1 MQKGLFKHQGFQLVI
16 SLLLLCGL
24 GPLAI
29 PLSQEISFTLQ
40 TFFVLLP
47 AALFGWRLGLI
58 NVLIYLFLGSAGLP
72 VFAGYTSG
80 FSGPSIGYLLAF
92 IPAVIAIGY
101 WGRKNTKPSYF
112 FLFMWLFL
120 AHVLIIAI
128 GLGVQLYITQAHLN
142 QQQTLCTKLL
152 VGALVKS
159 AIGAMVVYAIANK
172 FPGQAH
178 ARGIN

>member
-1 MQKGLFKHQGFQLVI
+1 MQKVLFKHQGFQLVI

-24 GPLAI
+24 GPLAV

-47 AALFGWRLGLI
+47 AALFGWKLGLL
-58 NVLIYLFLGSAGLP
+58 NVVGYLFLGSVGMP

-80 FSGPSIGYLLAF
+80 FSGPSIGYLVAF
-92 IPAVIAIGY
+92 IPAVIATGY
-101 WGRKNTKPSYF
+101 WVQKHAKLSYF
-112 FLFMWLFL
+112 FLFMLFFL
-120 AHVLIIAI
+120 VHVFIVII

-159 AIGAMVVYAIANK
+159 LAGALLVIFIRAKLSGGLN
-172 FPGQAH
+172 Q
-178 ARGIN
+178 R

>member
-1 MQKGLFKHQGFQLVI
+1 MHNGLFKYQGFQLVI

-47 AALFGWRLGLI
+47 AALFGWKQGLL
-58 NVLIYLFLGSAGLP
+58 NVVIYLFLGSVGMP
-72 VFAGYTSG
+72 VFAAYTSG
-80 FSGPSIGYLLAF
+80 FSGPSIGYLAAI
-92 IPAVIAIGY
+92 IPAVMAIGY
-101 WGRKNTKPSYF
+101 WVQKHTKLSYF
-112 FLFMWLFL
+112 FLFMLFFL
-120 AHVLIIAI
+120 AHVFIVII
-128 GLGVQLYITQAHLN
+128 GLSVQLYITQAHLN

-159 AIGAMVVYAIANK
+159 TVGALVVYAIMNI
-172 FPGQAH
+172 FPRQVH
-178 ARGIN
+178 AQGIN

>member
-1 MQKGLFKHQGFQLVI
+1 VQKGLFKHQGFQLVI

-47 AALFGWRLGLI
+47 AVLFGWKLGLL
-58 NVLIYLFLGSAGLP
+58 NVIIYLFLGSAGLP

-80 FSGPSIGYLLAF
+80 FSGPSIGYLVAF
-92 IPAVIAIGY
+92 IPAVMAIGY
-101 WGRKNTKPSYF
+101 WGQKHTKPSYL
-112 FLFMWLFL
+112 FLFMWLLL
-120 AHVLIIAI
+120 AHLFIITI
-128 GLGVQLYITQAHLN
+128 GLGVQLFITQAHLN
-142 QQQTLCTKLL
+142 QQQTLCIKLL

-159 AIGAMVVYAIANK
+159 VAGALLVIFIRAKLSGGLN
-172 FPGQAH
+172 Q
-178 ARGIN
+178 R

>member
-1 MQKGLFKHQGFQLVI
+1 MQKGLFKHQGLQLIV

-29 PLSQEISFTLQ
+29 PISQEISFTLQ

-47 AALFGWRLGLI
+47 AALFGWKPGLL
-58 NVLIYLFLGSAGLP
+58 NAVIYLFLGSLGMP

-92 IPAVIAIGY
+92 IPAVMATGY
-101 WGRKNTKPSYF
+101 WVQKHTKPSYF
-112 FLFMWLFL
+112 LLFMLFLL
-120 AHVLIIAI
+120 AHVLIVTM
-128 GLGVQLYITQAHLN
+128 GLSIQLYITNGHWQ
-142 QQQTLCTKLL
+142 QQQTLLTKLF

-159 AIGAMVVYAIANK
+159 AIGALVVYAIVNR
-172 FPGQAH
+172 FPRQVD